1 MRTLNSLSISEYCG
15 KGGEITNKGKLR
27 SKVAYIL
34 KHNKVLLT
42 IYKTIM
48 SAAIKTLGIFVKRDD
63 FLALFVSYSGKKFD
77 DSPRVLFEAMK
88 ADQRFKGFHFVW
100 AFEEPTKFKIENAD
114 TVRIDSLKY
123 FITALKAK
131 IWITNVNIE
140 RGLNFKKKGTIFLNS
155 WHGTGPKKNGN
166 AIKTRNDYD
175 FSNVDIF
182 CCDGE
187 YTKSH
192 FVKWFNVRES
202 SMLWCGRPRED
213 ELFEFTDA
221 DTIRIRKKLNIP
233 DEKQVLLYMPT
244 WRDYKNS
251 DADYSLW
258 EKRLCD
264 KYVLLCRTHHF
275 DIKVKSVENSNGFF
289 IDVTTYPD
297 VNELYWVADILIS
310 DYSSAFFDFGLLGK
324 PMFCFANDYDKFASI
339 TGLFIDLRSEFPN
352 GIMESDEDLISAICK
367 MDYDKECQKVKQY
380 VAKYV
385 SHPVNATQACL
396 DRMYELLCKKLS

>member
-1 MRTLNSLSISEYCG
+1 MNSLGTSEHCSE
-15 KGGEITNKGKLR
+15 GGEITNKGKLR
-27 SKVAYIL
+27 NRIAYIL
-34 KHNKVLLT
+34 KHNKALLT
-42 IYKTIM
+42 IYKTTM

-63 FLALFVSYSGKKFD
+63 FLVLFVSYSGKKFD
-77 DSPRVLFEAMK
+77 DSPLVLFEAMK
-88 ADQRFKGFHFVW
+88 ADQRFKDFHFVW
-100 AFEEPTKFKIENAD
+100 AFEEPTKFKVENAD
-114 TVRIDSLKY
+114 TVKIDSLKY

-140 RGLNFKKKGTIFLNS
+140 RGLSFKKEGTILLNS

-166 AIKTRNDYD
+166 AIKSRNDYD

-187 YTKSH
+187 YTKNH
-192 FVKWFNVRES
+192 FVKWFNARES

-244 WRDYKNS
+244 WRDYENQ

-258 EKRLCD
+258 EKRLGD

-275 DIKVKSVENSNGFF
+275 DMKVKSVENSNGFF
-289 IDVTTYPD
+289 IDVTTYPN

-324 PMFCFANDYDKFASI
+324 PMFCFANDYDKFASV

-352 GIMESDEDLISAICK
+352 GIMESDEDLISSICK
-367 MDYDKECQKVKQY
+367 MDYDRECEKIKQY

-385 SHPVNATQACL
+385 SHPMNATQACL
-396 DRMYELLCKKLS
+396 DRIYELLYRTNDL